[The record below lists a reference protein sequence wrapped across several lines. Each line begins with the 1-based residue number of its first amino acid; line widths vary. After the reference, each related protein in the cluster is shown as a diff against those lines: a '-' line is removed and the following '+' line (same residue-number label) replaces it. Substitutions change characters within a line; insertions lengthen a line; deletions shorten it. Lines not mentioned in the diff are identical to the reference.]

1 MLIRIS
7 KILLLVFVAST
18 FIKASSIDSKENE
31 QFIIQSIDQKL
42 EFFLNKKKELNA
54 RLKVKLIVHSNSSLD
69 NTFTRAVF
77 FDNDSEVE
85 INKLRYNG
93 MNKNKKPIYTDYES
107 EGIFHSDLKMC
118 LIEYSMQ
125 GKEKPLEFIYT
136 KTYTDV
142 KFLDPLYFN
151 DMYTVKSSNIEI
163 EVPEWLDLNI
173 VEWNFD
179 KENPKVSVTTKKKS
193 KVHKYSLS
201 NQEPIG
207 KFKNQPRRNKINA
220 HVICLPKSYT
230 YKGKKKNL
238 IQDTGD
244 LYGWYS
250 SLVDNIGNK
259 SNVLNEKV
267 AGLTAGISDDNEKI
281 KKIYYWVQD
290 NIRYIAFEYGL
301 MGFQPEEC
309 QSVYNNKYGDCKGM
323 ANLTKEMLKI
333 AGYDARLTWIG
344 TNDLDYSYDLASPIV
359 DNHMICTVIL
369 DEERIFLDATEKY
382 SDLGTYAH
390 RIQGKQVL
398 IENGEDYIIDRIP
411 ISDYK
416 VNKEETIHKL
426 NIEDN
431 SKLVGTGQLTYS
443 GNRISW
449 LKYVLSSIPEKDW
462 DRTLKKFIGNADK
475 NITLE
480 ILGEPNI
487 KSRDEDLNISYS
499 MSIDNNITNIGS
511 EMYINPEIDYHFKG
525 FKLEDDRD
533 VAYEFSKKYF
543 IKNITVINILDGWKS
558 TYLPP
563 KVSIDNDDYAFN
575 LEYKEEEG
583 KIIYSKIIEIKND
596 LLSPEQFPDWSQ
608 AIKSLKTFYDDQII
622 LSK

>member
-359 DNHMICTVIL
+359 L
-369 DEERIFLDATEKY
+369 RF
-382 SDLGTYAH
+382 
-390 RIQGKQVL
+390 
-398 IENGEDYIIDRIP
+398 
-411 ISDYK
+411 
-416 VNKEETIHKL
+416 
-426 NIEDN
+426 
-431 SKLVGTGQLTYS
+431 
-443 GNRISW
+443 
-449 LKYVLSSIPEKDW
+449 SSRP
-462 DRTLKKFIGNADK
+462 
-475 NITLE
+475 
-480 ILGEPNI
+480 
-487 KSRDEDLNISYS
+487 
-499 MSIDNNITNIGS
+499 
-511 EMYINPEIDYHFKG
+511 
-525 FKLEDDRD
+525 
-533 VAYEFSKKYF
+533 
-543 IKNITVINILDGWKS
+543 
-558 TYLPP
+558 
-563 KVSIDNDDYAFN
+563 
-575 LEYKEEEG
+575 
-583 KIIYSKIIEIKND
+583 
-596 LLSPEQFPDWSQ
+596 
-608 AIKSLKTFYDDQII
+608 
-622 LSK
+622 